1 MPQLS
6 LQLQPL
12 LLKIIPPFRQLYA
25 ATLLLPCCSLFS
37 AACLVLVLPDS
48 LSSLAIVATPVGL
61 FVVSVRAPTTFI
73 VVRCTLAIDAAL
85 PALSTITVLIE
96 LSLAARPRMFQ

>member
-1 MPQLS
+1 M
-6 LQLQPL
+6 
-12 LLKIIPPFRQLYA
+12 
-25 ATLLLPCCSLFS
+25 
-37 AACLVLVLPDS
+37 
-48 LSSLAIVATPVGL
+48 ATPVGL